1 MYKKY
6 IVYLN
11 LQYYVKYVHLFIKK
25 YWHKQSYV
33 IKYNHERVIR
43 MKFLKNNKGVILFY
57 MVILVFSLI
66 IVNDVKKDQFRE
78 NNKYVMVNL
87 DK

>member
-1 MYKKY
+1 
-6 IVYLN
+6 
-11 LQYYVKYVHLFIKK
+11 
-25 YWHKQSYV
+25 
-33 IKYNHERVIR
+33 